1 MAVVRA
7 FDWVCAELE
16 SRAAVDRLEARSA
29 VRGALEESGLE
40 ASSITV
46 DQMRVVIDRVLP
58 GELSARG
65 IDDSSSL
72 CGALRQELKSAGLS
86 DRCAAGGS
94 PDEVFRRL
102 GGS

>member
-1 MAVVRA
+1 MAVSPA

-16 SRAAVDRLEARSA
+16 SRAALDRLEARGA
-29 VRGALEESGLE
+29 LRGALEESGLE
-40 ASSITV
+40 ASSITL

-58 GELSARG
+58 GELDARG
-65 IDDSSSL
+65 VDDSSSV
-72 CGALRQELKSAGLS
+72 CEALRQELKSAGLS
-86 DRCAAGGS
+86 DDSVAAGS